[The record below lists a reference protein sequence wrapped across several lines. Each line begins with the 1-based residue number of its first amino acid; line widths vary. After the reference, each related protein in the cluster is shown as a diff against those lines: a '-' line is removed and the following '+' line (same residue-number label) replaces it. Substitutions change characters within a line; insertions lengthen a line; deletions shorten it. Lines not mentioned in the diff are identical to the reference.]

1 MKMDIFDK
9 IKSYLRVSES
19 DDESFDDDMIEIED
33 YNEDEDDSEI
43 KNASVI
49 VAESG
54 IYEHSQLKE
63 LHAQGADAFLIGEH
77 FMRQEDLAKAVKTVK
92 EG

>member
-1 MKMDIFDK
+1 MARINANNCVCHYEHPLCHSERSELSTFEMDMSLCEKLFSK
-9 IKSYLRVSES
+9 
-19 DDESFDDDMIEIED
+19 
-33 YNEDEDDSEI
+33 I

-54 IYEHSQLKE
+54 IYEYSQLKE

-77 FMRQEDLAKAVKTVK
+77 FMRQEDLAKAVKTIK

>member
-1 MKMDIFDK
+1 MRKDGRR
-9 IKSYLRVSES
+9 KSPKFKYVW
-19 DDESFDDDMIEIED
+19 DMSLCEKLF
-33 YNEDEDDSEI
+33 SEI